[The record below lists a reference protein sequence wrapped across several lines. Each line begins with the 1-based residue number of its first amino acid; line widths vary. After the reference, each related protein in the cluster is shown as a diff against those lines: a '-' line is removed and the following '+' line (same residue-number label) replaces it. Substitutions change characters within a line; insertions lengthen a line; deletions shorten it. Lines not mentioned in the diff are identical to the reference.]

1 MVFFLLYFPFLS
13 ALYSASSSYALAASD
28 TWPHMLL
35 SFLASELM
43 KGLMGRSA
51 LIDPS
56 QPKDK
61 RTQTHRESSSGA
73 LGRGVVCVYAF
84 HEQFVEWC
92 TRLTVSLYISIRHHA
107 FNLIRFERF
116 SF

>member
-1 MVFFLLYFPFLS
+1 M
-13 ALYSASSSYALAASD
+13 ASD

-35 SFLASELM
+35 SVLASELM
-43 KGLMGRSA
+43 NGLMGRSA

-61 RTQTHRESSSGA
+61 GTQTHRESLSGA
-73 LGRGVVCVYAF
+73 LGRGVVCVCVHAF
-84 HEQFVEWC
+84 HEQFVECC
-92 TRLTVSLYISIRHHA
+92 TCLNVSLYISIRHHA
-107 FNLIRFERF
+107 FNLIRFEQS